1 VTLTFDWF
9 LPTSGD
15 GRTIYG
21 RGHSLP
27 LARPAGVRRVAADGP
42 SAYTADRPPD
52 LDYLGQVAR
61 AAERLGFS
69 AVLTPTGTWCEDAWL
84 ATAALITQTSR
95 LKFLVAFRP
104 GLISPTLAA
113 QMAATYQRLSGGRL
127 LLNVVTGGQA
137 SEQRRFGDRLSHD
150 ERYAR
155 TAEFLAVVRGA
166 WGAEPFDFDGTYY
179 QVEQATVMRPPDPVP
194 GVYFGG
200 SSAAAG
206 PVAARYV
213 DTYLTWG
220 EPPAQVAE
228 KLDWMRGLAAAQGRD
243 LRYGIRLH
251 VITRD
256 TEEEAWA
263 VAGALLEHIDPAE
276 IENAQKV
283 LGNTEST
290 GQDRM
295 HALHAA
301 YRSSGR
307 ASDLEIYPHLWAG
320 VGLVRGG
327 AGTALVGSHAQVADL
342 IEEYAALGLEEFIL
356 SGYPHLEEAYWFGE
370 GVLPELRRRGLW
382 RAPGEAAP
390 ADARELELS
399 GQGRG

>member
-1 VTLTFDWF
+1 MTLQFHWF

-15 GRTIYG
+15 GRAIIG
-21 RGHSLP
+21 RGQSIP
-27 LARPAGVRRVAADGP
+27 LADLAGGSGHRPGAAPHITG
-42 SAYTADRPPD
+42 AAAQERPPD
-52 LDYLGQVAR
+52 IDYLAQIAR
-61 AAERLGFS
+61 SAEQLGFG

-84 ATAALITQTSR
+84 VTAALISETQR

-113 QMAATYQRLSGGRL
+113 QMAATYQRVSRGRL

-137 SEQRRFGDRLSHD
+137 DEQRRFGDHLSHD

-155 TAEFLAVVRGA
+155 TGEFLAIVRGA
-166 WGAEPFDFDGTYY
+166 WSGQPFDFTGEHY
-179 QVEQATVMRPPDPVP
+179 QVTGATVMRPPDPLP

-206 PVAARYV
+206 PVAARFA

-220 EPPAQVAE
+220 EPPAQVAQ
-228 KLDWMRGLAAAQGRD
+228 KLAWMRRLAEAEGRA
-243 LRYGIRLH
+243 LTFGIRLH

-256 TEEEAWA
+256 TEADAWA
-263 VAGALLEHIDPAE
+263 EASRLLDYLDPAE
-276 IENAQKV
+276 ISKAQQV
-283 LGNTEST
+283 LAASESV

-295 HALHAA
+295 RALHAS
-301 YRSSGR
+301 YRQGGPAR
-307 ASDLEIYPHLWAG
+307 DLEVYPNLWAG

-327 AGTALVGSHAQVADL
+327 AGTALVGSHEKVADL
-342 IEEYAALGLEEFIL
+342 IEEYASLGISEFIL

-370 GVLPELRRRGLW
+370 GVMPELRRRGALTPQHGQE
-382 RAPGEAAP
+382 APLRVSA
-390 ADARELELS
+390 
-399 GQGRG
+399 